1 MLPKKRLPAEERKKQ
16 ILRSAVAVFAQSN
29 YRGAKVA
36 EIAAASGVSEA
47 ALYKYFPSK
56 KAIFLEILRH
66 MSERIILMWQKE
78 ASREPDALKVLH
90 NMGTLYFNRMTRHPQ
105 ELKVHFQA
113 VSEIDDPDIAAQ
125 LRLDHTRYVR
135 FISGVIEKGIRQ
147 GVVRRNADVQMAAWI
162 YNGMGITMNM
172 AKLLSFDQV
181 FNEDRVGR
189 IVDFIIASIKL
200 ETRN

>member
-1 MLPKKRLPAEERKKQ
+1 MIPKKRLPAEERKKQ

-56 KAIFLEILRH
+56 KAVFLDILMH
-66 MSERIILMWQKE
+66 MSKRIILMWRNE
-78 ASREPDALKVLH
+78 ASREPDALKLLH
-90 NMGTLYFNRMTRHPQ
+90 KMGTLYFKRMAQHPQ

-113 VSEIDDPDIAAQ
+113 VSEIDDPDIVAQ

-147 GVVRRNADVQMAAWI
+147 GTIRKDADVQMAAWI

-181 FNEDRVGR
+181 FDQERVGR
-189 IVDFIIASIKL
+189 IVDFIIDSIKAD
-200 ETRN
+200 